1 MANMIEKV
9 ALIQKSLDL
18 AMIQG
23 AVTGFM
29 EANALDVKYNG
40 GAEVKIPSIAM
51 DGLANYDRATGFVDG
66 DVTLAYQTMTMTQDR
81 GRGFTIDENDV
92 DESGVVDLVSKLAS
106 EFQRTMVIPEVDA
119 YRIAQLCVLAGKDRR
134 RAYTAAAASVFT
146 QLTTDIGTVR
156 DAVGQDVPLVVLINQ
171 KVATMMNNSTEISKR
186 LDVMDFERG
195 EIKTK
200 VKSIDGNALLPV
212 PSARMHSRITVAASG
227 KGGYSAAEGAASIN
241 WIVTVKNGPI
251 AVSKTDKMRL
261 FDPET
266 YQKARAWHLDY
277 RKFHDLWLPD
287 NKKPGVFV
295 NLAAEDASL
304 T

>member
-1 MANMIEKV
+1 MANTIEKV
-9 ALIQKSLDL
+9 ALIQKTLDA

-40 GAEVKIPSIAM
+40 GAEVKIPTIAM
-51 DGLANYDRATGFVDG
+51 DGLANYDRATGFVEG

-81 GRGFTIDENDV
+81 GRGFTIDEHDV
-92 DESGVVDLVSKLAS
+92 EESGVIDLVSKLAS

-119 YRIAQLCVLAGKDRR
+119 YRIAHLCALAGAARR
-134 RAYTAAAASVFT
+134 RTYAAAVSSVFT
-146 QLTTDIGTVR
+146 QLATDIGTVR
-156 DAVGQDVPLVVLINQ
+156 DAVGHDVPLVVLINQ
-171 KVATMMNNSTEISKR
+171 KIATMMNNSTEISKR

-200 VKSIDGNALLPV
+200 VKSIDGNALIPV
-212 PSARMHSRITVAASG
+212 PSSRMHSRITVTADG
-227 KGGYSAAEGAASIN
+227 KGGYAAADGAASIN
-241 WIVTVKNGPI
+241 WLITAKNAPI

-277 RKFHDLWLPD
+277 RKFHDLWLPE
-287 NKKPGVFV
+287 NKKPSTFV
-295 NLAAEDASL
+295 NLAADDESL

>member
-1 MANMIEKV
+1 MANTIEKV

-81 GRGFTIDENDV
+81 GRGFTIDEHDV
-92 DESGVVDLVSKLAS
+92 EESGVVDLVSKLAS

-119 YRIAQLCVLAGKDRR
+119 YRIAQLCVLAGATHRR
-134 RAYTAAAASVFT
+134 TYTAAASSVFT

-171 KVATMMNNSTEISKR
+171 KIATMMNNSTEISKR

-241 WIVTVKNGPI
+241 WLITAKNGPI

-277 RKFHDLWLPD
+277 RKFHDLWLPE
-287 NKKPGVFV
+287 NKKSGVFV

>member
-1 MANMIEKV
+1 MANTIEKV
-9 ALIQKSLDL
+9 ALIQKTLDL

-81 GRGFTIDENDV
+81 GRGFTIDEHDV
-92 DESGVVDLVSKLAS
+92 EESGVVDLVSKLAS

-119 YRIAQLCVLAGKDRR
+119 YRIAQLCVLAGAAHRR
-134 RAYTAAAASVFT
+134 TYTAAASSVFT

-171 KVATMMNNSTEISKR
+171 KIATMMNNSTEISKR

-241 WIVTVKNGPI
+241 WLITVKNGPI

-277 RKFHDLWLPD
+277 RKFHDLWLPE